1 MKYIRNAQNK
11 WYKWQDLSFEP
22 WDEDADVDDRCCLS
36 SPRWGHGKI
45 RQTPCW
51 VLGKNHG
58 QDCTLSTDSF
68 ISFLHCTCT
77 IRILLLQDLVLSA
90 DGAGAPSAPGPD
102 DVCGVSSVGGVFCAL
117 LWVGCHPSV
126 TVRTQC
132 EEPRGLGAG
141 PDVGCMATD
150 VEKCATPLRTTC
162 CFFREVTRA
171 GLARLLSNGPQLGT

>member
-1 MKYIRNAQNK
+1 MLFVFTR
-11 WYKWQDLSFEP
+11 
-22 WDEDADVDDRCCLS
+22 R
-36 SPRWGHGKI
+36 GHGKI

-77 IRILLLQDLVLSA
+77 IRILLLQDLVLPA
-90 DGAGAPSAPGPD
+90 DEAGAPSTPGPD
-102 DVCGVSSVGGVFCAL
+102 DVCGVSIVGGVFCAL

-126 TVRTQC
+126 TVRTHC

-141 PDVGCMATD
+141 PDVGGWRPTWKSVRLHEDDMM
-150 VEKCATPLRTTC
+150 
-162 CFFREVTRA
+162 FFREMTRA
-171 GLARLLSNGPQLGT
+171 GLAWPLSSGPQLGT